1 MEQAANGEVKPQGW
15 YFFYRIFVF
24 LGGLSFFLAIV
35 SIGILI
41 YTMVQIL
48 QKNRSEE
55 D

>member
-1 MEQAANGEVKPQGW
+1 
-15 YFFYRIFVF
+15 VF

-41 YTMVQIL
+41 YTMVQII

-55 D
+55 GQGLIRGQMGSD